1 MGSFSSRRRSASFS
15 GGAVQQ
21 RKKIITRCRSYS
33 MSSLGDGRIPQQLL
47 RTQLGLATDID
58 ELIVYRILSY
68 GEDDGVGTAM
78 RDWLNH
84 PMLTSDDQLAK
95 IIKIEQCTK
104 LSPKLEAGSVAY
116 FRSWPMEARQFQQII
131 EELRLH
137 GYENSVQ
144 VWIFFLRCSDP
155 TTRITVRYVGSTS
168 APRNPFKRVQKN
180 AERPQSLLG
189 MFLYILH
196 KRYPEIAALHKDYTR
211 KEVWSEADKVKEANR
226 ETYITGVSAQA
237 VAKSWLNG
245 YSVLALCGQE
255 PPISSINDGAGILSG
270 IRATSSLVRSVL
282 TLMVAM
288 ETGVC
293 DASITSL
300 ANLFSFNQLFN
311 WPQLAPKHKQRS
323 RDLFDSWLETIR
335 PLIVAS
341 LGQHV
346 YAWVCQPSRRQT
358 PPQSL
363 LNEVGIPRLAQIP
376 NSSYDAII
384 IPHLHPGSFAR
395 NPSISSQ
402 DQVFWY
408 PWVATWVY
416 MDTAIRLLMSHDIS
430 YTSRQALCIELHIQA
445 EATLKNAGYFE
456 SLQVAKAEFA
466 YTKKINTSEPMI
478 CKGVASETRSAA
490 TEGHALPSF
499 SIPVDRRAVLDHHLS
514 YSALSDQRISQP
526 MFESTEDDSKKR
538 PRDVFEENERFGDP
552 RASLTSNNWGPSDKT
567 LERWRK
573 VYDFI
578 RKDESLEFPHKL
590 RNKVTQYMAF
600 FSVAASVHRCH
611 GGLVVGPN
619 PLDTAHP
626 PEWKGDLRS
635 FNEEFPK
642 CVHSFQNAVINSY
655 IKNLPKFLL
664 ERSWTG
670 SNSSVLPESTLD
682 DNNSAIAGNQPY
694 SPIPSSLFETKSLAV
709 HPPYRFK
716 LALERCGKT
725 EGPPSSIIRRQQA
738 EQLFEDTV
746 PKLCGWLLDKVAW
759 VEFLQELDEG
769 VWIAASLETARG
781 DRVVQPERDRFIE
794 TFGGK
799 GDAGESSNDE
809 TGGIKLQMASQQ
821 FMIQQMQ
828 WLGNITR
835 GKVAGSPYLD
845 LNEAEGHQIKVSQ
858 RGKVQLRF
866 KSKNDSMV
874 TTNIKL
880 GPIIAPLE
888 KDDKRTIHFTDLG
901 IDIRTATG
909 LTIKVPIN
917 NSACTLPLSAMKS
930 HQNGTDFISLWKEV
944 RGEARP
950 EDRVSSLLKSS
961 DEDADYPPEL
971 CVSSTGNMGEPPRKL
986 LKTIQEPEKND
997 ALWLLKGYIDL
1008 RLPDGG
1014 DFWTGNKEDFPQGTD
1029 DVTGFI
1035 E

>member
-33 MSSLGDGRIPQQLL
+33 I
-47 RTQLGLATDID
+47 
-58 ELIVYRILSY
+58 ILSY

-95 IIKIEQCTK
+95 IITIEQCTK

-116 FRSWPMEARQFQQII
+116 FRSWPMEARQFQQIT

-144 VWIFFLRCSDP
+144 DWIFFLRCSDP
-155 TTRITVRYVGSTS
+155 TTRITVRYVGSRS

-196 KRYPEIAALHKDYTR
+196 KRYPEIAALHKVFTIHGTFVPDFGKLSSQQNMLSQRFHNSVTDQTERCLIAFFGFRILLNRQRGGKHGVISVDDEEERDYTR

-255 PPISSINDGAGILSG
+255 PPISSINDGSGILSG

-358 PPQSL
+358 PPKSL

-395 NPSISSQ
+395 NPSMSSQ

-466 YTKKINTSEPMI
+466 YTKKINTLEPMI
-478 CKGVASETRSAA
+478 CKSVA
-490 TEGHALPSF
+490 
-499 SIPVDRRAVLDHHLS
+499 IPVDRRAVLDHHLS
-514 YSALSDQRISQP
+514 YSALSDQGISQP

-578 RKDESLEFPHKL
+578 RKDESLEFPRKL
-590 RNKVTQYMAF
+590 RN
-600 FSVAASVHRCH
+600 
-611 GGLVVGPN
+611 
-619 PLDTAHP
+619 
-626 PEWKGDLRS
+626 
-635 FNEEFPK
+635 
-642 CVHSFQNAVINSY
+642 
-655 IKNLPKFLL
+655 KFLL

-670 SNSSVLPESTLD
+670 SNSSVLPEPTLD

-725 EGPPSSIIRRQQA
+725 EGPPSSTIRRQQA
-738 EQLFEDTV
+738 EQLFGDTV

-809 TGGIKLQMASQQ
+809 TGGIKLQRASQQ

-835 GKVAGSPYLD
+835 GKVAGSLYLD

-930 HQNGTDFISLWKEV
+930 HQNGTDFISLWKAV

-997 ALWLLKGYIDL
+997 TLWLLKGYIDL

>member
-1 MGSFSSRRRSASFS
+1 
-15 GGAVQQ
+15 
-21 RKKIITRCRSYS
+21 
-33 MSSLGDGRIPQQLL
+33 
-47 RTQLGLATDID
+47 
-58 ELIVYRILSY
+58 
-68 GEDDGVGTAM
+68 
-78 RDWLNH
+78 
-84 PMLTSDDQLAK
+84 
-95 IIKIEQCTK
+95 
-104 LSPKLEAGSVAY
+104 
-116 FRSWPMEARQFQQII
+116 
-131 EELRLH
+131 
-137 GYENSVQ
+137 
-144 VWIFFLRCSDP
+144 
-155 TTRITVRYVGSTS
+155 
-168 APRNPFKRVQKN
+168 
-180 AERPQSLLG
+180 
-189 MFLYILH
+189 
-196 KRYPEIAALHKDYTR
+196 
-211 KEVWSEADKVKEANR
+211 
-226 ETYITGVSAQA
+226 
-237 VAKSWLNG
+237 
-245 YSVLALCGQE
+245 
-255 PPISSINDGAGILSG
+255 
-270 IRATSSLVRSVL
+270 
-282 TLMVAM
+282 M

-346 YAWVCQPSRRQT
+346 YAWVCRPSRRQT
-358 PPQSL
+358 PPKSL

-395 NPSISSQ
+395 NPSMSSQ

-466 YTKKINTSEPMI
+466 YTKKINTLEPMI
-478 CKGVASETRSAA
+478 CKSVA
-490 TEGHALPSF
+490 
-499 SIPVDRRAVLDHHLS
+499 IPVDRRAVLDHHLS
-514 YSALSDQRISQP
+514 YSALSDQGISQP

-578 RKDESLEFPHKL
+578 RKDESLEFPRKL

-619 PLDTAHP
+619 PLDAAHP

-670 SNSSVLPESTLD
+670 SNSSVLPEPTLD
-682 DNNSAIAGNQPY
+682 DNNSAIAGNQPQL
-694 SPIPSSLFETKSLAV
+694 SP
-709 HPPYRFK
+709 
-716 LALERCGKT
+716 
-725 EGPPSSIIRRQQA
+725 A
-738 EQLFEDTV
+738 EQLFGDTV

-794 TFGGK
+794 TFRGK

-809 TGGIKLQMASQQ
+809 TGGIKLQRASQQ

-835 GKVAGSPYLD
+835 GKVAGSLYLD

-930 HQNGTDFISLWKEV
+930 HQNGTDFISLWKAV

-997 ALWLLKGYIDL
+997 TLWLLKGYIDL

-1035 E
+1035 DFLELSENCQHPYARWWFDSLVLRGRAQRNWFNWLSSLRTTTRRHENAPMSATPKGAYGKKCAVFTLGPKQAGF

>member
-1 MGSFSSRRRSASFS
+1 MGGFSSRRRSASFS

-33 MSSLGDGRIPQQLL
+33 I
-47 RTQLGLATDID
+47 
-58 ELIVYRILSY
+58 ILSY

-95 IIKIEQCTK
+95 IITIEQCTK

-116 FRSWPMEARQFQQII
+116 FRSWPMEARQFQQIT

-144 VWIFFLRCSDP
+144 DWIFFLRCSDP
-155 TTRITVRYVGSTS
+155 TTRITVRYVGSRS

-196 KRYPEIAALHKDYTR
+196 KRYPEIAALHKVFTIHGTFVPDFGKLSSQQNMLSQRFHNSVTDQTERCLIAFFGFRILLNRQRGGKHGVISVDDEEERDYTR

-255 PPISSINDGAGILSG
+255 PPISSINDGSGILSG

-346 YAWVCQPSRRQT
+346 YAWVCRPSRRQT
-358 PPQSL
+358 PPKSL

-395 NPSISSQ
+395 NPSMSSQ

-466 YTKKINTSEPMI
+466 YTKKINTLEPMI
-478 CKGVASETRSAA
+478 CKSVA
-490 TEGHALPSF
+490 
-499 SIPVDRRAVLDHHLS
+499 IPVDRRAVLDHHLS
-514 YSALSDQRISQP
+514 YSALSDQGISQP

-578 RKDESLEFPHKL
+578 RKDESLEFPRKL
-590 RNKVTQYMAF
+590 RN
-600 FSVAASVHRCH
+600 
-611 GGLVVGPN
+611 
-619 PLDTAHP
+619 
-626 PEWKGDLRS
+626 
-635 FNEEFPK
+635 
-642 CVHSFQNAVINSY
+642 
-655 IKNLPKFLL
+655 KFLL

-670 SNSSVLPESTLD
+670 SNSSVLPEPTLD

-725 EGPPSSIIRRQQA
+725 EGPPSSTIRRQQA
-738 EQLFEDTV
+738 EQLFGDTV

-794 TFGGK
+794 TFRGK

-809 TGGIKLQMASQQ
+809 TGGIKLQRASQQ

-835 GKVAGSPYLD
+835 GKVAGSLYLD

-930 HQNGTDFISLWKEV
+930 HQNGTDFISLWKAV

-997 ALWLLKGYIDL
+997 TLWLLKGYIDL

>member
-1 MGSFSSRRRSASFS
+1 MASFSSRRRSASFS

-21 RKKIITRCRSYS
+21 RKKIIARCRSYS
-33 MSSLGDGRIPQQLL
+33 MSFLGDGP
-47 RTQLGLATDID
+47 
-58 ELIVYRILSY
+58 
-68 GEDDGVGTAM
+68 
-78 RDWLNH
+78 
-84 PMLTSDDQLAK
+84 K
-95 IIKIEQCTK
+95 IIKIEQCIK
-104 LSPKLEAGSVAY
+104 LPPKLEAGSVAY
-116 FRSWPMEARQFQQII
+116 FRSWPMEARQFQQTI

-137 GYENSVQ
+137 RYENSVQ
-144 VWIFFLRCSDP
+144 DWIFFLRCSDP
-155 TTRITVRYVGSTS
+155 TTRITVRYIGSTS
-168 APRNPFKRVQKN
+168 VPRNPFKRVQKN
-180 AERPQSLLG
+180 AERSQSLFG
-189 MFLYILH
+189 MFHYILH
-196 KRYPEIAALHKDYTR
+196 KRYPEIAALHKVFTIHGSFVSDFSKLSGQQNMLSQRFHNSVTDQTERCLIAFSGFRALLNRQRGGKHGVISVDDEEEHVFLRCKTSLWTKANGCLTTPPHDDYTR
-211 KEVWSEADKVKEANR
+211 KEVWSEADEVKEANR
-226 ETYITGVSAQA
+226 ETYIA
-237 VAKSWLNG
+237 
-245 YSVLALCGQE
+245 VLALCGQE
-255 PPISSINDGAGILSG
+255 PPISSIDDGTGILSG
-270 IRATSSLVRSVL
+270 IRATSRLVRSVL
-282 TLMVAM
+282 TSMVAM

-293 DASITSL
+293 DASITSP

-311 WPQLAPKHKQRS
+311 WPQPAPKHKQRS

-335 PLIVAS
+335 PLIVVS

-358 PPQSL
+358 PPKSL
-363 LNEVGIPRLAQIP
+363 LNEVGIPRLVQIP

-384 IPHLHPGSFAR
+384 IPHLHHGSFAR
-395 NPSISSQ
+395 NPSIPSQ
-402 DQVFWY
+402 DQIFWY

-416 MDTAIRLLMSHDIS
+416 MDTAIRLLLSHDIS

-466 YTKKINTSEPMI
+466 YTKKINTSEAMN
-478 CKGVASETRSAA
+478 CKSVASETRSAA

-499 SIPVDRRAVLDHHLS
+499 SISVDRRAVLDHHLS
-514 YSALSDQRISQP
+514 YSALSDQGISQP
-526 MFESTEDDSKKR
+526 MFESTEGGSKKR
-538 PRDVFEENERFGDP
+538 PRDMFEENERFGDP
-552 RASLTSNNWGPSDKT
+552 RANLTSNNWGPSDKT
-567 LERWRK
+567 LERWGK

-578 RKDESLEFPHKL
+578 RKDESLEFPRKL
-590 RNKVTQYMAF
+590 RN
-600 FSVAASVHRCH
+600 
-611 GGLVVGPN
+611 
-619 PLDTAHP
+619 
-626 PEWKGDLRS
+626 
-635 FNEEFPK
+635 
-642 CVHSFQNAVINSY
+642 
-655 IKNLPKFLL
+655 KFLL

-670 SNSSVLPESTLD
+670 SSSSVLPESALD

-694 SPIPSSLFETKSLAV
+694 SPMPSSLFETKSLAV

-769 VWIAASLETARG
+769 VWIAPSLETARG

-809 TGGIKLQMASQQ
+809 TGGIKLRRASQQ
-821 FMIQQMQ
+821 
-828 WLGNITR
+828 
-835 GKVAGSPYLD
+835 GKVADSPCLD

-866 KSKNDSMV
+866 KSKNDLV
-874 TTNIKL
+874 TTEIKL

-917 NSACTLPLSAMKS
+917 NSACTLLLSAMKS

-944 RGEARP
+944 RGEAQP

-971 CVSSTGNMGEPPRKL
+971 CVSSTGNMGAEPPCKPP
-986 LKTIQEPEKND
+986 KTIQEPEKND

-1014 DFWTGNKEDFPQGTD
+1014 DFWTGNKEDFLQGTD
-1029 DVTGFI
+1029 DVAGFI